1 MAPPQ
6 TPMIPSLPEFE
17 ASCVTVCVTYLMQTD
32 KGSEALTR
40 DEFLFITTK
49 PHFGHLDTIS

>member
-1 MAPPQ
+1 
-6 TPMIPSLPEFE
+6 MIPSLPEFD
-17 ASCVTVCVTYLMQTD
+17 ASCVTYLMQTD
-32 KGSEALTR
+32 KGSELLTR